1 MDTIYMIIGFFVL
14 HSVFGIIGTELAKSK
29 NRDVLEGFIVGF
41 CFSALGLFFYS
52 RVEPKDPDLD
62 QANKGRMEKANEI
75 EKKNIKAAG
84 IIIGLGLFFILI
96 FALLKAR
103 N

>member
-1 MDTIYMIIGFFVL
+1 MDTIYMIIGYFVL

-29 NRDVLEGFIVGF
+29 NRDVLEGFMVGF

-52 RVEPKDPDLD
+52 RVEPHDPDLD
-62 QANKGRMEKANEI
+62 QSNKGKLDKANEL

-84 IIIGLGLFFILI
+84 IVIGFSLVFFFIL
-96 FALLKAR
+96 ALL
-103 N
+103 